1 MESIN
6 CKQTVV
12 LYFIQK
18 IKLLCIFAHILDFP
32 PVLPSAKVI
41 VVCPCSSSMFTKD
54 QGLFTEQHAENVYI
68 YNCTCIVC
76 VCSAVQGENY
86 NFLPSD
92 DTYEG
97 NFPLQMIILH
107 PLVFVFQYF
116 TGIRVFHI
124 LNLKIH
130 LIQQIR

>member
-1 MESIN
+1 MVLFSFSLTTEKAPIQKLDILESIN

-54 QGLFTEQHAENVYI
+54 QGLFTEQHPENV
-68 YNCTCIVC
+68 
-76 VCSAVQGENY
+76 
-86 NFLPSD
+86 
-92 DTYEG
+92 
-97 NFPLQMIILH
+97 
-107 PLVFVFQYF
+107 
-116 TGIRVFHI
+116 
-124 LNLKIH
+124 
-130 LIQQIR
+130 